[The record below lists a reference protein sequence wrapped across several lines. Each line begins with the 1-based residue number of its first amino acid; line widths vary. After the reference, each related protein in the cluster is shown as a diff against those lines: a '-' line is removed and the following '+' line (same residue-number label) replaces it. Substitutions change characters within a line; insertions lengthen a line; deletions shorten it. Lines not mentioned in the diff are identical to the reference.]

1 MQIFVRTA
9 VTTGVFMAALFASRA
24 ADAQQIGIS
33 AVSPWWIGGGSYGGG
48 TADGNFLFGMSQ
60 VIRAEG
66 DYNVQTA
73 TALANFEEA
82 RARYIENVNKWTQAY
97 FQMREANQ
105 SYQIQM
111 RERNKHSP
119 QALAKAAEVPKLGR
133 DELDP
138 VTGKLHWPDAL
149 MSDQFAKYREDI
161 DHLFELRGVS
171 SLRADAASKLRAAT
185 EEMSEILRANID
197 NLTVADF
204 VAARKFLD
212 RLEASVAISLRG

>member
-1 MQIFVRTA
+1 M
-9 VTTGVFMAALFASRA
+9 TGLLASRA
-24 ADAQQIGIS
+24 ANAQQL
-33 AVSPWWIGGGSYGGG
+33 AFSPWWIGAGSYGGG

-60 VIRAEG
+60 VIRAQG
-66 DYNVQTA
+66 DYNLQTA
-73 TALANFEEA
+73 TGLVNYEEA
-82 RARYIENVNKWTQAY
+82 RSRYIENVNKWTQAY

-105 SYQIQM
+105 SYQIQT

-119 QALAKAAEVPKLGR
+119 QALAKAAEIPQLGR

-149 MSDQFAKYREDI
+149 MSDQFAKYRDEI
-161 DHLFELRGVS
+161 DHLFELRAVT
-171 SLRADAASKLRAAT
+171 SLRADAAAKLRAAT
-185 EEMSEILRANID
+185 QEMTEILRSNID